1 MYAACIWTGALILAD
16 ARARCARRDAECVHT
31 ALEHMHTT
39 SECVHT
45 VLEASVASSV
55 TGRGKNW
62 GKRFFWARKEIVDL
76 KSFDVAKLLSHLD
89 LHTARGRSGDELLTD
104 HRLLR
109 TQVNADAHKLGRP
122 DNADTYPRAF
132 LRHDATMTDDLSST
146 VLVDVFTAMFI
157 AARRGPK
164 RKFLTC
170 QFLKFRNWLLR

>member
-1 MYAACIWTGALILAD
+1 MS
-16 ARARCARRDAECVHT
+16 CAHRVPHWGMWMPQRH
-31 ALEHMHTT
+31 LE
-39 SECVHT
+39 
-45 VLEASVASSV
+45 L
-55 TGRGKNW
+55 
-62 GKRFFWARKEIVDL
+62 
-76 KSFDVAKLLSHLD
+76 
-89 LHTARGRSGDELLTD
+89 RGRSGDELLTG

-122 DNADTYPRAF
+122 DNTYPRAF
-132 LRHDATMTDDLSST
+132 LHHDATMTDDTDDLSIT